1 MKLSISTLGC
11 PGWSLE
17 QAAAF
22 LHDCGA
28 EGIEIRGIGGEL
40 EPTKMACL
48 APDNLSATHAV
59 LRKHKLTP
67 VCLGTSVAMHR
78 DGDNVARALEDAKV

>member
-22 LHDCGA
+22 LHDCGV

-40 EPTKMACL
+40 EPTKGSVTK
-48 APDNLSATHAV
+48 PENLRMSV
-59 LRKHKLTP
+59 LSQDHYA
-67 VCLGTSVAMHR
+67 GASVFNPCCA
-78 DGDNVARALEDAKV
+78 